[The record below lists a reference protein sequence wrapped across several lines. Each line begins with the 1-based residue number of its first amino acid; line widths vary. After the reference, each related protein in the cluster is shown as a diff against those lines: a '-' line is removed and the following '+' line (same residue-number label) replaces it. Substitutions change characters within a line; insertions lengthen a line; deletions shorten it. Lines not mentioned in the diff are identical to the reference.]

1 MPTNESRLLL
11 YCAHIR
17 PSDGSREE
25 IEKLLHLPLDW
36 DEILTA
42 AAWHSIKP
50 LLYHSL
56 RGSSARQ
63 SVPQEIMRQLKKSYD
78 DIVVRNMYIYATLAR
93 LLPLFTQQGIKC
105 IVLKGAMLADTVY
118 GDIGLRPMQDID
130 LLFNKKDVSR
140 VISILSELGYQHEG
154 SKLPEHYLDR
164 HHHITYT
171 HPDTDIPIEVHWHI
185 AHDRHPGR
193 LRLTDAD
200 LIEAWFERARPVT
213 LSNIETWSLCP
224 SDLLF
229 HLCLHFL
236 KHRVAP
242 SGGIFVTSAG
252 LLQLVDMARVINYY
266 DDEMDWEQLC
276 RQAEKYKITDLIA
289 VTLQLAREVC
299 LDQGIKNE
307 ADNFPFRWQAG
318 DFEYKGLMHKRL
330 TLYEDMTQPLPGEM
344 MLPARLRNLRVML
357 RGVARWLLPAKP
369 VLAQRYAVPETSRRM
384 YFYYLMKPCN
394 LTKTIML
401 FMQQRPRLKEERK
414 LNKWISG

>member
-1 MPTNESRLLL
+1 
-11 YCAHIR
+11 
-17 PSDGSREE
+17 
-25 IEKLLHLPLDW
+25 
-36 DEILTA
+36 
-42 AAWHSIKP
+42 
-50 LLYHSL
+50 
-56 RGSSARQ
+56 
-63 SVPQEIMRQLKKSYD
+63 MRQLKKSYD

-93 LLPLFTQQGIKC
+93 LLPQFTQQGIKC

-130 LLFNKKDVSR
+130 LLFNKKNVSQ
-140 VISILSELGYQHEG
+140 VISVLSELDYYHEG
-154 SKLPEHYLDR
+154 GKLPAHYLDN

-171 HPDTDIPIEVHWHI
+171 HPGTDIPIEIHWHI

-213 LSNIETWSLCP
+213 LSRIETWSLCP
-224 SDLLF
+224 SDLIF

-236 KHRVAP
+236 KHRVP
-242 SGGIFVTSAG
+242 ISGGIFVTSAG
-252 LLQLVDMARVINYY
+252 ILQLVDMARTIDYY
-266 DDEMDWEQLC
+266 ADEMDWGCLY

-299 LDQGIKNE
+299 LDQGIKDE
-307 ADNFPFRWQAG
+307 AGDFPFRWQGG

-330 TLYEDMTQPLPGEM
+330 ALYEDMTQPLPGEIM
-344 MLPARLRNLRVML
+344 FPIGFRNLRVIL
-357 RGVARWLLPAKP
+357 RGVVRWLLPAKP

-384 YFYYLMKPCN
+384 YLYYLMNPYN
-394 LTKTIML
+394 LTRTIML
-401 FMQQRPRLKEERK
+401 FMQQRPRLKEEMK